1 MRVKRLEIKNYI
13 GISEFAMDLGKV
25 NYLTGHKG
33 AGKTSIVEAL
43 EKALTN
49 KSRRTEVIR
58 HGEDEATIYVR
69 TDDELEVDRRI
80 RNDKADYLRVRKQG
94 QSVPSTQGY
103 LNKFI
108 SGEVFRPIEFIHKSA
123 EEQAK
128 IILNMLDIPWTTN
141 DIQIWFGE
149 IPGVNY
155 EAHILQVL
163 KQIENLYYTQRE
175 AINREIKVLEAQV
188 SGIRNELPPNYN
200 GEEWREIKLSDLY
213 GKIAEKEEIN
223 KKITAAQNLIN
234 GVQDKIEA
242 VKANAELDKQ
252 TKRNGFNQQRSD
264 GRDFIQFLNQKVV
277 NAEGVISGVNEK
289 LITSR
294 QAIQDNYRLEVAAE
308 NSQYERKLAELK
320 EQHEAE
326 LARLKQAAVD
336 SVEEKKKSLDDEAN
350 LAKEE
355 IAKCKNSLS
364 AKEQELLNIDK
375 LEEQALS
382 AIDERTSEQIN
393 TIHAEVGSSKKLLE
407 ETKEIDT
414 EPLKAEAKKVADM
427 QSYLREFDRMTDI
440 IKEKLAPKKE
450 LSETLTAKIETAR
463 TMPMELLKTASVPI
477 PEIEVDGD
485 GKIRIG
491 GTLLDGL
498 SEGEKLELA
507 LRVAKAQAGD
517 LKLICIDGINKINPS
532 DRKWLEEEWEKD
544 DYQYIVLD
552 TTNGNLSVDI
562 QGELF

>member
-25 NYLTGHKG
+25 NHLTGHKG

-69 TDDELEVDRRI
+69 TDDDLEVDRRI

-108 SGEVFRPIEFIHKSA
+108 SGEVFRPIEFIHKST

-141 DIQIWFGE
+141 DIQTWFGE

-163 KQIENLYYTQRE
+163 KQIESLYYTQRE

-188 SGIRNELPPNYN
+188 SGIRNELPPNYD
-200 GEEWREIKLSDLY
+200 GEEWRGIKLSDLY

-289 LITSR
+289 LITSQR
-294 QAIQDNYRLEVAAE
+294 EIQDNYRLEVAAE
-308 NSQYERKLAELK
+308 NSQYERDLAALK

-440 IKEKLAPKKE
+440 IKEKLAPRRE